1 MSQPGHT
8 LWSIRRAESGDTDAV
23 TELQKR
29 TNRPA
34 RSDSVVSEYFVA
46 VAGTS
51 IIGCAAVRKRRDVG
65 YLYGLVVDKSWRRQG
80 IGHALTW
87 KRLNWLHRQ
96 RAKSALVLA
105 MFWNVRFFKKD
116 GFRLADKSTF
126 AKLDRLHSDFS
137 DKWSARSALLICDL
151 SSFSR
156 RQKTVNE

>member
-1 MSQPGHT
+1 MSQPGYT
-8 LWSIRRAESGDTDAV
+8 LLSIRRAESGDAHVV

-34 RSDSVVSEYFVA
+34 RSDSVLSEYFVA
-46 VAGTS
+46 VAASS
-51 IIGCAAVRKRRDVG
+51 IIGCAAVRKRSDVG

-87 KRLNWLHRQ
+87 KRLNWLHTQ
-96 RAKSALVLA
+96 KAKSALVLA
-105 MFWNVRFFKKD
+105 MFWNVRFFKKH
-116 GFRLADKSTF
+116 GFKLANKSKF

-137 DKWSARSALLICDL
+137 DKWSARSALLILDL

-156 RQKTVNE
+156 SKGH